1 MAQHSYGRV
10 IWQSILLGVAGG
22 VIGLVYLFLVETAT
36 HVIWPDE
43 QGFEWF
49 SGGPETMII
58 PLAAGLIVGV
68 LYKILKV
75 PGRLKGIFTEL
86 EEGHV
91 ETKTAPAALLIAFVS
106 LVGGGSLGP
115 EAPLGTAAGGAGTWL
130 SRRTGGDA
138 DDTRVATFAGIS
150 AVFGGVLSTPIG
162 APLLAFE
169 LEHQQT
175 HEFYFQQMVPGL
187 IAGSIGFGIM
197 WPVIG
202 TPFVGL
208 YTFDSVDFRSW
219 MLLAGA
225 GIGIVAGLAALAVG
239 KVMVG
244 VVSWMRRLDERPVA
258 RGLIG
263 GAAVAAIA
271 FAMPLTLFSGAA
283 GLQPVFEQPEA
294 LGVGLLLMLA
304 LLKTV
309 ALGASLGAGFYG
321 GPIFPMLFVGGTLGA
336 AIHIVVPA
344 IPLAIA
350 AGSAMA
356 AIGAALAMVPL
367 SMALIGT
374 LLIRG
379 GLLESAVVVIA
390 ATTGFA
396 IRYALAPPRRR
407 SDASE
412 AAAAE
417 RSA

>member
-1 MAQHSYGRV
+1 MFA
-10 IWQSILLGVAGG
+10 
-22 VIGLVYLFLVETAT
+22 
-36 HVIWPDE
+36 
-43 QGFEWF
+43 
-49 SGGPETMII
+49 
-58 PLAAGLIVGV
+58 
-68 LYKILKV
+68 
-75 PGRLKGIFTEL
+75 EL

-91 ETKTAPAALLIAFVS
+91 EPKTAPAALLIAWVS
-106 LVGGGSLGP
+106 LVGGASLGP
-115 EAPLGTAAGGAGTWL
+115 EAPLGTAGGGAGTWL

-138 DDTRVATFAGIS
+138 EDTRVATFAGIS

-169 LEHQQT
+169 LEHQQS

-208 YTFDSVDFRSW
+208 YTFDGVDFRSW
-219 MLLAGA
+219 MLVAGA
-225 GIGIVAGLAALAVG
+225 GIGIVAGLAALGVG
-239 KVMVG
+239 KVIVG

-283 GLQPVFEQPEA
+283 GLQPVFQQPEA

-336 AIHIVVPA
+336 AIHLLVPA

-374 LLIRG
+374 LLIQG
-379 GLLESAVVVIA
+379 GLLQSAVVVIA

-396 IRYALAPPRRR
+396 IRYVLAPPRQR

-412 AAAAE
+412 ASAAT